1 MRLQPSFF
9 NILPSISSNKTET
22 PLPPWSVPQQVTRLS
37 SNASS
42 YSATITWARPE
53 TFEEQG
59 GSLFSDPAYLPHDF
73 SGQETES
80 KIRYWW
86 RLYECTCGVCDEQS
100 WTCTAIAMDNN
111 FTNNIANAAV
121 RQEEQP
127 YKLLDTIQIGKD
139 GSPDKIKVVTE
150 TPLKP
155 LTSYRFSVKTRTQY
169 GDSKPTSTYFVT
181 LGPDA
186 KLEDGAKL
194 SYVSKDRF
202 KITNYNPVFVYT
214 LLTGNGLEVNIPP
227 DQLENYYVS
236 VNGNDGESTIRV
248 RGQSQDEG
256 GVYTRLGVSDYTYR
270 RDVIYSS
277 PEACNCVKPPCP
289 DYSNV
294 TVTRSNATVD
304 PRFTPT
310 EDCVGACPPGQK
322 CVGYTCVAEPSVYGH
337 RITCPLSCGTYWPVP
352 GHPKTGYCAE
362 YVCQPIDTPAPAPGE
377 PYVPQTIYCSGIRCD
392 TCWKPWYGWV
402 RNPAPASYYKDG
414 GNQYYFFDNTPTQ
427 TIPTLRNLAPFEGAT
442 EEETNGEDK
451 RVSRL
456 FKFDFTKFGADEE
469 LPEPPDWPE
478 AQLFI
483 RQELM
488 AVDEDEEG
496 SHVPAISY
504 LSFVESADK
513 TEQMHVLGGIQDI
526 FVTIYDRDGD
536 EYSYHSLTEKDVRIR
551 FCYFRNGQPIGFG
564 PQDGTYESGPD
575 EDGYYLIISAPENEA
590 DLTFSVEVVFVP
602 QTILSDEQ
610 IHPFSISDEAQAR
623 ALTVARKHGI
633 MAETDNVLR
642 MRRS

>member
-1 MRLQPSFF
+1 M
-9 NILPSISSNKTET
+9 PSISSNKTET

-37 SNASS
+37 SSPSS
-42 YSATITWARPE
+42 YSARITWARPE
-53 TFEEQG
+53 TYEEQG
-59 GSLFSDPAYLPHDF
+59 GSLFSDPDYLPYDY
-73 SGQETES
+73 SGQETTS
-80 KIRYWW
+80 KVRYWW

-127 YKLLDTIQIGKD
+127 YRLLDTIQIGKD
-139 GSPDKIKVVTE
+139 GSPDNIKVVTE

-186 KLEDGAKL
+186 ELEDGAKL

-202 KITNYNPVFVYT
+202 KITNYNRLFNYT
-214 LLTGNGLEVNIPP
+214 LLTGNGGSYDIPP
-227 DQLENYYVS
+227 DQLENYYVA

-248 RGQSQDEG
+248 RGQSQQEG
-256 GVYTRLGVSDYTYR
+256 GIYTRLGVSDYTYR

-294 TVTRSNATVD
+294 TVGTRY
-304 PRFTPT
+304 TPYT
-310 EDCVGACPPGQK
+310 DCAGACPPGTS
-322 CVGYTCVAEPSVYGH
+322 CVGYTCVEKAIVYGH
-337 RITCPLSCGTYWPVP
+337 RVTCPLSCPTWWP
-352 GHPKTGYCAE
+352 GDYCAE
-362 YVCQPIDTPAPAPGE
+362 YVCQPIPSAPEPGE

-414 GNQYYFFDNTPTQ
+414 GNQYYFFNNTPTQ
-427 TIPTLRNLAPFEGAT
+427 RMPTLRSLAPFEGVT

-456 FKFDFTKFGADEE
+456 FKFDIKQFGVDRE

-483 RQELM
+483 RQEPM

-496 SHVPAISY
+496 NPVPAVSY
-504 LSFVESADK
+504 LAFVEDPDK
-513 TEQMHVLGGIQDI
+513 TEDLHVLGGIQDI
-526 FVTIYDRDGD
+526 FITIYDRDGD
-536 EYSYHSLTEKDVRIR
+536 EYSYHSLTS
-551 FCYFRNGQPIGFG
+551 
-564 PQDGTYESGPD
+564 T
-575 EDGYYLIISAPENEA
+575 
-590 DLTFSVEVVFVP
+590 
-602 QTILSDEQ
+602 
-610 IHPFSISDEAQAR
+610 
-623 ALTVARKHGI
+623 
-633 MAETDNVLR
+633 LR
-642 MRRS
+642 